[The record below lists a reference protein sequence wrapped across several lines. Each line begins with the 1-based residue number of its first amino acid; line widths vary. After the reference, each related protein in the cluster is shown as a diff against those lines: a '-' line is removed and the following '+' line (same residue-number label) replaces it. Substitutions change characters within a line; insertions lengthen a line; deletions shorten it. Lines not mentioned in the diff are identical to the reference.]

1 MKRSHT
7 TRKHSTGKVLI
18 ALLIIGVL
26 FLGRAFLNSSSIS
39 GSQAK
44 VTQSAAESADYEET
58 MLNVGQGLSI
68 LVKSNGHYML
78 FDGGSRSASS
88 YVVAY
93 LQQHNITKLDYVI
106 ASHYDEDHIAGL
118 IGVLNTADVDTVLC
132 PDYTTDTQ
140 IYSSFKSAVATS
152 GAKVVHPSVKSTY
165 SLGNSTITVL
175 GPASYNDRTDNNR
188 SIAIRIDNDKFSSII
203 TGDAEHQEEQEMLNF
218 GINLRTNL
226 YVAGHHGSSNS
237 SCSDFVKAMSPAY
250 VFISCGK
257 DNSYGHPHWEA
268 LSIFKDN
275 DCKIFRSDDQGE
287 VTCFSDGDKYWFST
301 KPSNNWTSGSGYS
314 VNGKPATV
322 KQESDSNTEEYII
335 NTSTGKFHRPT
346 CESVSSMNP
355 KNKKQVTTTQSEL
368 ISEGYSPCS
377 NCI

>member
-118 IGVLNTADVDTVLC
+118 IGVLNTADVDTVIC

-140 IYSSFKSAVATS
+140 IYSSLMSAIAAS
-152 GAKVVHPSVKSTY
+152 GAKVIHPNVKDTY
-165 SLGNSTITVL
+165 PLGNSTITIL
-175 GPASYNDRTDNNR
+175 GPTSYDDRSDNNR
-188 SIAIRIDNDKFSSII
+188 SIAVRIDDNKFSSVI
-203 TGDAEHQEEQEMLNF
+203 TGDAEQQEEQEILNS

-237 SCSDFVKAMSPAY
+237 SSSDFVKAMSPAY
-250 VFISCGK
+250 IFISCGK
-257 DNSYGHPHWEA
+257 NNSYGHPHWEA
-268 LSIFKDN
+268 LRIFKDIG
-275 DCKIFRSDDQGE
+275 CKIFRSDDQGE
-287 VTCFSDGDKYWFST
+287 VTCFSDGKKYWFSIE
-301 KPSNNWTSGSGYS
+301 PSDDWTSGSGYS
-314 VNGKPATV
+314 ISGKPVTIE
-322 KQESDSNTEEYII
+322 QGSDS
-335 NTSTGKFHRPT
+335 HR
-346 CESVSSMNP
+346 S
-355 KNKKQVTTTQSEL
+355 
-368 ISEGYSPCS
+368 
-377 NCI
+377 